1 MDLNLDI
8 FKITT
13 NNVKPLKGRILI
25 AEPFL
30 QGYYFSRSIILLTEH
45 NEEGSVGLVLN
56 KPLDITLDKVLK
68 DYKIPP
74 KDLTCGG
81 PVSSDK
87 LFYIHTYQNIAG
99 AEEIFPHLY
108 FGGDFHQIYAAFKK
122 DEQAKEKIRFFI
134 GYSGWTNGQL
144 TEEIEQNSW
153 LVSDTNIKDIFKYF
167 DDEFWIEVVRKM
179 EKKYS
184 VWANYPSNP
193 DMN

>member
-8 FKITT
+8 FKIIT
-13 NNVKPLKGRILI
+13 NNVKPIKGRILI

-56 KPLDITLDKVLK
+56 KPLDITLDKVLT
-68 DYKIPP
+68 DYKIPREN
-74 KDLTCGG
+74 LTCGG
-81 PVSSDK
+81 PVSPDK
-87 LFYIHTYQNIAG
+87 LFYIHTYPNVQA
-99 AEEIFPHLY
+99 AEEILPGLY
-108 FGGDFHQIYAAFKK
+108 FGGDFDKIYEAFKK
-122 DEQAKEKIRFFI
+122 DELATQKIRFFI

-144 TEEIEQNSW
+144 SEEIEKNSW
-153 LVSDTNIKDIFKYF
+153 LVSDTSLQDIFEYT
-167 DDEFWIEVVRKM
+167 DGEFWVEVVKNM
-179 EKKYS
+179 GKKYA